1 MAAVTVCKDF
11 GAQENK
17 IWHCFHFFPIYL
29 PWSDGTGCHDFCL
42 WMLSF
47 KPAFSCSSS
56 TFIKRL
62 FSSFSL
68 SAIRVVSSAYLN
80 LLIFLQVVLIPA
92 SASSSL
98 GFHMI
103 YSSHKGKRMPFFE
116 TGMKTDLFIIQ
127 FSSVQFIR
135 SVMSDSLR
143 PQESQ
148 HTRPPCPSPTP
159 GVHSDSCPS
168 SQWCH
173 PAISSS
179 VVPFSSCPH
188 SLPASETSPV
198 SQLFAWGGQSTGVS
212 ALASFHHYLT
222 LYYIAIYLFIFLSSQ
237 FKFHESMKLPFHICL
252 PNI

>member
-47 KPAFSCSSS
+47 KPAFSCSSF

-80 LLIFLQVVLIPA
+80 LLIFLQAVLIPA

-103 YSSHKGKRMPFFE
+103 YSSYKGQRMPFFE
-116 TGMKTDLFIIQ
+116 TGMQTGLFIIQ
-127 FSSVQFIR
+127 FSSVHVLSRVRLFAAPWIAAHQACLSVTNSR
-135 SVMSDSLR
+135 SSLR
-143 PQESQ
+143 LTSIEL
-148 HTRPPCPSPTP
+148 
-159 GVHSDSCPS
+159 VMPS
-168 SQWCH
+168 SHLILCH
-173 PAISSS
+173 PLLLLP
-179 VVPFSSCPH
+179 PFPPSIRIFSH
-188 SLPASETSPV
+188 EVAKVLEF
-198 SQLFAWGGQSTGVS
+198 QL
-212 ALASFHHYLT
+212 
-222 LYYIAIYLFIFLSSQ
+222 
-237 FKFHESMKLPFHICL
+237 
-252 PNI
+252 